1 MSVALHKVFVG
12 FPENAFLYKT
22 CRMWR
27 LSTVFSY
34 FEFLAFVCLFVFFFS
49 YPLLSHPSP
58 LCIQW
63 VTNVATATR
72 YNTLTRTAVLD
83 YIITHWF
90 PQYTLHF
97 SLSLSMLYLQWCQ
110 TSWLLQVCGILQK
123 KTPETHLEVYW
134 VPKPYAEL
142 QKYIG
147 RHNFLLP
154 FATTPNSG

>member
-1 MSVALHKVFVG
+1 MSVALHKVFAG

-58 LCIQW
+58 LCVQW

-72 YNTLTRTAVLD
+72 YNTPTRTAVLD

-97 SLSLSMLYLQWCQ
+97 SLSLDA
-110 TSWLLQVCGILQK
+110 LLTVMPDFLIIAGLWNFAK
-123 KTPETHLEVYW
+123 KTLRLILEV
-134 VPKPYAEL
+134 V
-142 QKYIG
+142 
-147 RHNFLLP
+147 H
-154 FATTPNSG
+154 SS

>member
-58 LCIQW
+58 LCVQW

-83 YIITHWF
+83 YIITHCF

-97 SLSLSMLYLQWCQ
+97 SLSLSLDA
-110 TSWLLQVCGILQK
+110 LLTVMPDFLIIAGLWNFAK
-123 KTPETHLEVYW
+123 KTLRLILEV
-134 VPKPYAEL
+134 V
-142 QKYIG
+142 
-147 RHNFLLP
+147 H
-154 FATTPNSG
+154 SS